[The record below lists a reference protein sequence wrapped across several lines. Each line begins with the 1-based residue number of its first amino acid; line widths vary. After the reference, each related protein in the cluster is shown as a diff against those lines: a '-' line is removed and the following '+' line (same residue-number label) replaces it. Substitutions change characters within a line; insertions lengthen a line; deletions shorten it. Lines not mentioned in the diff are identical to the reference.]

1 VEVEVGGDKYYRC
14 YKCYMIFAYN
24 TYNTYNSYST
34 YNTYPILPRH
44 PLSNFI
50 PIYPPSLGRLN
61 FHLAT
66 ELVNNDLLLF
76 FNLYLILI
84 NKEY

>member
-1 VEVEVGGDKYYRC
+1 
-14 YKCYMIFAYN
+14 MISAYN
-24 TYNTYNSYST
+24 TYST

-44 PLSNFI
+44 PLSNFC
-50 PIYPPSLGRLN
+50 PISSLTSLPSLGRLN

>member
-1 VEVEVGGDKYYRC
+1 MV
-14 YKCYMIFAYN
+14 FAYN
-24 TYNTYNSYST
+24 TYNTYNSYNSYST

-44 PLSNFI
+44 PLVHFRTPSL
-50 PIYPPSLGRLN
+50 PSLGRLN
-61 FHLAT
+61 FHPAT

>member
-1 VEVEVGGDKYYRC
+1 MV
-14 YKCYMIFAYN
+14 FA
-24 TYNTYNSYST
+24 YNTYNSYST

-44 PLSNFI
+44 PLSTSAPHLFSL
-50 PIYPPSLGRLN
+50 PSLGRLN

>member
-1 VEVEVGGDKYYRC
+1 
-14 YKCYMIFAYN
+14 MISAYN
-24 TYNTYNSYST
+24 TYNTYNSYSTYST

-44 PLSNFI
+44 PLVHSRT
-50 PIYPPSLGRLN
+50 PSLGRLN
-61 FHLAT
+61 FHSAT

>member
-1 VEVEVGGDKYYRC
+1 
-14 YKCYMIFAYN
+14 MIFAYN
-24 TYNTYNSYST
+24 TYNTYNSYSS

-44 PLSNFI
+44 PLSNFC
-50 PIYPPSLGRLN
+50 PISSLTTLGRLN
-61 FHLAT
+61 FHSAT